1 MTPPKVTQPAARSG
15 PLDALFWRHYE
26 THHLC
31 FFTVL
36 VGSGALY
43 ADTVEVPWA
52 KVCEASHGQRLVLT
66 TNDRRDPGRI
76 LHVDRRDEIAL
87 TKDQRVVRVA
97 KSAVSHL
104 HIRRLKG
111 HQLAALW
118 KGVGHE
124 MQDGADLL
132 FSPLAPVGAVMVPGS
147 LAWGA
152 VATPFCI
159 LADIGNFLAGE
170 DEIKVK

>member
-1 MTPPKVTQPAARSG
+1 MKHITFA
-15 PLDALFWRHYE
+15 
-26 THHLC
+26 

-36 VGSGALY
+36 VGSGALL
-43 ADTVEVPWA
+43 ADNVEVPWA

-66 TNDRRDPGRI
+66 TKTGEVLEGYCTSTDA
-76 LHVDRRDEIAL
+76 DEIAL

-124 MQDGADLL
+124 VRDGADLL

-170 DEIKVK
+170 DEIKVR